1 MGYITP
7 AISDLLYCPVYLR
20 HQPWAPNWDIP
31 IFADHTRRNI
41 RKTKSHDLHTHACPC
56 LALSCASWGFSYVL
70 IFMLWPQQTE
80 QMQVT
85 CAPDESQLF
94 WFGEKPEYPQFGCRW
109 CLISPVYIY
118 GRPQVLAYAKKNNN
132 NNNNNCL
139 VVLQV
144 FKKERVSR
152 SFFFFFFFFI
162 FILVL
167 KLKRYQ

>member
-1 MGYITP
+1 ME
-7 AISDLLYCPVYLR
+7 
-20 HQPWAPNWDIP
+20 
-31 IFADHTRRNI
+31 
-41 RKTKSHDLHTHACPC
+41 
-56 LALSCASWGFSYVL
+56 SWLVPL

-85 CAPDESQLF
+85 CTPDESQLF
-94 WFGEKPEYPQFGCRW
+94 WLGEKPEYPQFGCRW

-144 FKKERVSR
+144 FKKERVGR
-152 SFFFFFFFFI
+152 SFFFFHIYFGDFEAQKIPVKWSQSQVFLMVKWFI
-162 FILVL
+162 THQSTCWEHFLKNNNFEVSLMLWNFEEKQLLICRFTGDQHILC
-167 KLKRYQ
+167 